1 MPRGQA
7 GKNPRVD
14 PAAHP
19 PGWPDCPSR
28 KLSPRQNWHLQ
39 ARLHRGKMGLP
50 NETWRENGAERPRV
64 QATTG
69 QCLND
74 PIRAGKRAG
83 IAHAPAWS
91 VNGQLTSKRSPGL
104 TSAIGM
110 FRGDLKPGQVEGG
123 KSVPPIFIGLSK
135 NAFQLGGLQ
144 GRVTGTPSQLFR
156 REEFDLFARRQ
167 FAVRINDSE
176 NVSFSYNCYAHKAEA
191 KSEVGGQRS
200 EDGRRKTEDYFMK
213 RTLRENYAGGKNY
226 PCPSVPI
233 RR

>member
-1 MPRGQA
+1 
-7 GKNPRVD
+7 
-14 PAAHP
+14 
-19 PGWPDCPSR
+19 
-28 KLSPRQNWHLQ
+28 
-39 ARLHRGKMGLP
+39 
-50 NETWRENGAERPRV
+50 
-64 QATTG
+64 
-69 QCLND
+69 
-74 PIRAGKRAG
+74 
-83 IAHAPAWS
+83 
-91 VNGQLTSKRSPGL
+91 
-104 TSAIGM
+104 M
-110 FRGDLKPGQVEGG
+110 FRRDLKPGQVEGG
-123 KSVPPIFIGLSK
+123 KTVPPILIGLSK